1 MRRLAIAP
9 QITRVPECGRT
20 ENIVQV
26 QNLLR
31 NQYYCLE
38 IIVANCLE
46 ASQQSGTKCVESW
59 GVVRQMA
66 DELLDEQS
74 S

>member
-1 MRRLAIAP
+1 M
-9 QITRVPECGRT
+9 

-31 NQYYCLE
+31 NQYHRLE

-46 ASQQSGTKCVESW
+46 VSQQSGTKGVEGW
-59 GVVRQMA
+59 GIVKQMA
-66 DELLDEQS
+66 DELLDEQLS
-74 S
+74 